1 MASRLEELLARARQ
15 FAAERD
21 RLVAEV
27 AREWADALRG
37 QPVTE
42 EDLTELLDGLTE
54 EAVRRFKHDRKGKW
68 AGADIQEAASRV
80 ARAVREKVRQD
91 LERGDQLKRPQ
102 PSGEEEW

>member
-27 AREWADALRG
+27 AQEWADALRG
-37 QPVTE
+37 QPLTE

-54 EAVRRFKHDRKGKW
+54 EAVRRIKRDRKGQW
-68 AGADIQEAASRV
+68 QSADVQEAASRV
-80 ARAVREKVRQD
+80 ARAVREKVRRD
-91 LERGDQLKRPQ
+91 LGRGDQMKRSQ
-102 PSGEEEW
+102 SSGEEER